1 MLPKKERLGRKD
13 IELFFRE
20 KTKTYRGSVLL
31 LKIKKRTTKKDVRW
45 AFAISSAIK
54 KNAVARNKTRRRM
67 NEIAENL
74 KGSIPAGL
82 DMVFLIKLNTKQP
95 PSFKTLKDDM
105 IHILKSCGA
114 LL

>member
-20 KTKTYRGSVLL
+20 KTKTYKGSVLL
-31 LKIKKRTTKKDVRW
+31 LKIKKRTTSKDVRW

-74 KGSIPAGL
+74 KESIQGGL
-82 DMVFLIKLNTKQP
+82 DMVFLIKLNTKRP

-105 IHILKSCGA
+105 IHILKSCGV